1 MNRVAI
7 TRRPSPQG
15 NSPVPS
21 PIQIFFCKDMCL
33 AKNPSC
39 RASVRPFGPC
49 AQRGSRKPPL
59 EFRRIRA
66 GVFAHI
72 PLALEGLQAFQASLR
87 TPLAGKGFGVLFR
100 EPQILFRQLHFF
112 HLDFRGLGAP
122 PPRVAS
128 SFSTSSR
135 CSAVR
140 FRGMTTLTVTNWSP
154 RPEERK

>member
-33 AKNPSC
+33 AKNLSC
-39 RASVRPFGPC
+39 RASVYPRDM

-66 GVFAHI
+66 GVFARI

-87 TPLAGKGFGVLFR
+87 TPLAEKGVRFLLG
-100 EPQILFRQLHFF
+100 ETAHLFRQPHFF